1 MMYRWTPEMVRFMR
15 DASAYSDYHARL
27 AALMAPWL
35 TKDAHI
41 CDAGCGLGDLSVALT
56 AYAGHVTAVDINQD
70 ALRVLREKNNPN
82 LTALCG
88 DIGQLPPKT
97 PYDAMVFCFFGR
109 IEEILDLSKAQCRGD
124 VFVISRNYTTH
135 RFSLREHPTGN
146 YGFRRAK
153 EVLEERGIP
162 FEAREL
168 ELELGQPF
176 RSLEDAR
183 QFFSLYSLD
192 DDEITDEFLAQKL
205 VKGARGFPWYLPHL
219 RKLGFLHFF
228 TEDIV

>member
-1 MMYRWTPEMVRFMR
+1 MMYQWTPEMVKFMR
-15 DASAYSDYHARL
+15 DASAYSDYHAHL

-35 TKDAHI
+35 TKDTHI
-41 CDAGCGLGDLSVALT
+41 CDAGCGLGDLCVAL
-56 AYAGHVTAVDINQD
+56 APYAGHVTAVDLNAA
-70 ALRVLREKNNPN
+70 ALGVLEEKAVPN
-82 LTALCG
+82 VTARLG
-88 DIGQLPPKT
+88 DIAKLPPET
-97 PYDAMVFCFFGR
+97 PYDAMVFCFFGG
-109 IEEILDLSKAQCRGD
+109 IEEILNLSKAQCRGD

-153 EVLEERGIP
+153 EVLAERGIP
-162 FEAREL
+162 FQAQEL

-176 RSLEDAR
+176 RSWEDAR

-192 DDEITDEFLAQKL
+192 DDEITDEFLAGKL
-205 VKGARGFPWYLPHL
+205 VKGDGEFPWYLPHL